1 MYFILRLC
9 LESRKNVSFQNMD
22 LEKTTMTVQFDAF
35 LRNFFIRNKMNETL
49 ENFQQEW
56 FEMKQNIGDVK
67 NVQQIPEEY
76 VKS

>member
-1 MYFILRLC
+1 
-9 LESRKNVSFQNMD
+9 
-22 LEKTTMTVQFDAF
+22 MTVQFDAF

-56 FEMKQNIGDVK
+56 FEMKQNVGDVK

-76 VKS
+76 VKSEKLRDEIRKLRD